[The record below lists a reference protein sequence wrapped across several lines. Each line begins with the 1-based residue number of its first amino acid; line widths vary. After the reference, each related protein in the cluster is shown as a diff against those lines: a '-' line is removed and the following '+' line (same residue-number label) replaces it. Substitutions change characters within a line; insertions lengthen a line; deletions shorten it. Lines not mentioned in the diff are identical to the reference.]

1 MSVNSSKILQEKV
14 IFIGDSGVGKTSIV
28 SRRSG
33 GSIDQEG
40 SPTICSEQTIIKEEY
55 DNRKLDL
62 IVWDTAGQERYKSL
76 SVIFIRFSKA
86 VIIVFSAND
95 RSTFNSVDDW
105 YDKAQSVL
113 YNENPYYILVEN
125 KCDLYDENDK
135 NSVSFEEGK
144 NKADSLGID
153 FLYTSAFDGININE
167 LFQNIAANYISSLK
181 TQKSSIET
189 HDLDLE
195 KDTLQN
201 ETKSSCC

>member
-1 MSVNSSKILQEKV
+1 MLEKHHSYHAAREV
-14 IFIGDSGVGKTSIV
+14 
-28 SRRSG
+28 
-33 GSIDQEG
+33 QL
-40 SPTICSEQTIIKEEY
+40 IKEEY